1 MATKVEVR
9 NVSKNFRSDTR
20 EVDALKDV
28 SFEVEAGTFLV
39 IIGPSGCGKSSLL
52 RIVGGLIPPTRGEV
66 LIDGNLVSG
75 PGPDRSIVF
84 QNFRLLPWRKVMA
97 NVELGLEINGTSK
110 GRREELARQ
119 YLELVGLSGFE
130 NYYPVELSGGMQ
142 QRVGLARA
150 LVVNPEILLMDEP
163 FGSVDAQTR
172 EQLQTELLK
181 LWTKT
186 GKTIIFITHD
196 IDEAIYLGERII
208 VMSAR
213 PGMVQD
219 IVSVDLPKPRWERKT
234 EIIESSVFIAL
245 KKHLWRTLG
254 LV

>member
-1 MATKVEVR
+1 MAIKLEAR
-9 NVSKNFRSDTR
+9 NVSKNFKSDTR
-20 EVDALKDV
+20 VVDALKNV
-28 SFEVEAGTFLV
+28 SFEVEAGSFLV

-52 RIVGGLIPPTRGEV
+52 RIVGGLIPPTQGEV
-66 LIDGNLVSG
+66 LIDGKVVSG

-84 QNFRLLPWRKVMA
+84 QNFRLLPWRKVIA
-97 NVELGLEINGTSK
+97 NVELGLEINGTK
-110 GRREELARQ
+110 REQRQQVAKQ

-150 LVVNPEILLMDEP
+150 LVVNPDILLMDEP

-181 LWTKT
+181 LWTQT
-186 GKTIIFITHD
+186 GKTIVFITHD
-196 IDEAIYLGERII
+196 IDEAIYLGDKII

-219 IVSVDLPKPRWERKT
+219 IVLVDLPKPRWEHRT
-234 EIIESSVFIAL
+234 EIIESAVFVTL
-245 KKHLWRTLG
+245 KKNLWRALG

>member
-9 NVSKNFRSDTR
+9 NVCKNFRSDTR
-20 EVDALKDV
+20 DVDALRDV
-28 SFEVEAGTFLV
+28 SFEVETGSFLV

-52 RIVGGLIPPTRGEV
+52 RIVGGLIPATRGEV
-66 LIDGNLVSG
+66 LIDGHVVSG

-84 QNFRLLPWRKVMA
+84 QNFRLLPWRKVIA

-110 GRREELARQ
+110 GQREELAKR
-119 YLELVGLSGFE
+119 YIELVGLAGFE

-196 IDEAIYLGERII
+196 IDEAIYLGDKII

-219 IVSVDLPKPRWERKT
+219 TVTVDLPKPRWERKT

-245 KKHLWRTLG
+245 KKNLWRALG

>member
-1 MATKVEVR
+1 MAIKLEVK
-9 NVSKNFRSDTR
+9 NVSKTFRSDTR
-20 EVDALKDV
+20 EVDALKNV
-28 SFEVEAGTFLV
+28 SFEVEAGSFVV

-52 RIVGGLIPPTRGEV
+52 RIFGGLIPPTQGEV

-75 PGPDRSIVF
+75 PGPDRSVVF
-84 QNFRLLPWRKVMA
+84 QNFRLLPWRKVIG
-97 NVELGLEINGTSK
+97 NVEMGLEINRTEK
-110 GRREELARQ
+110 RRREQLAKQ

-150 LVVNPEILLMDEP
+150 LVVNPDILLMDEP

-181 LWTKT
+181 LWNKT

-196 IDEAIYLGERII
+196 IDEAIYLGDKII
-208 VMSAR
+208 IMSPR
-213 PGMVQD
+213 PGMVQG
-219 IVSVDLPKPRWERKT
+219 IVTVDLPKPRWERKT
-234 EIIESSVFIAL
+234 EIIESKVFITL
-245 KKHLWRTLG
+245 KKNLWSALG

>member
-1 MATKVEVR
+1 MAIKLEVR
-9 NVSKNFRSDTR
+9 NVSKLFRSDAR
-20 EVDALKDV
+20 EVDALKNV
-28 SFEVEAGTFLV
+28 SFEVEAGSFLV

-52 RIVGGLIPPTRGEV
+52 RIVGGLIPPSQGEV
-66 LIDGNLVSG
+66 LIDGKVVTG

-84 QNFRLLPWRKVMA
+84 QNFRLLPWRKVIG
-97 NVELGLEINGTSK
+97 NVQLGLEINGTEK
-110 GRREELARQ
+110 ERREDLAKK

-150 LVVNPEILLMDEP
+150 LVVNPDILLMDEP

-181 LWTKT
+181 LWTQT

-196 IDEAIYLGERII
+196 IDEAIYLGDTIL
-208 VMSAR
+208 VMSPR

-219 IVSVDLPKPRWERKT
+219 MVAVDLPKPRWERKA
-234 EIIESSVFIAL
+234 EIIESSVFITL
-245 KKHLWRTLG
+245 KRNLWRALG